1 MINKYILFKFINMK
15 FKSIK
20 RCSKRISGIKALPS
34 LATRSST
41 RLNFQKIKDTSNELN
56 RIKKKANELLEKYNK
71 VRISLVIPDNYY
83 VQENAKYPHQGHTFA
98 LSRYKNILRVYD
110 ICQVD
115 YEKIFSDA
123 WDNYREII
131 YYLAKNR
138 KIVYTPIVPKLYKL
152 CQEHE
157 GSCQKYIN
165 LLEENELIK

>member
-1 MINKYILFKFINMK
+1 MINKFHIYNLINMK
-15 FKSIK
+15 FKLST
-20 RCSKRISGIKALPS
+20 RYSKRISGKKALS
-34 LATRSST
+34 SIATRSSI
-41 RLNFQKIKDTSNELN
+41 RLNFQKLKDTTNELN
-56 RIKKKANELLEKYNK
+56 RIKKQANELLDKYNK

-83 VQENAKYPHQGHTFA
+83 IQENSKYSHQGHTFA
-98 LSRYKNILRVYD
+98 LSRDKDILRVYD
-110 ICQVD
+110 ICQVH

-138 KIVYTPIVPKLYKL
+138 KIVYNPIVPKLYKL